1 MTTPGMTTLMTTL
14 ATITALQL
22 AARQEQ
28 FLDVLTRDEAERR
41 FHAHLRL
48 HPIGEEIV
56 PLADARGRVLAHDV
70 LAPVDVPGFDRASVD
85 GFAVR
90 AEDTVGATEPEPR
103 LLRLNPEML
112 TPGTQPQH
120 PVQAGTATL
129 IATGGM
135 VPRGADAVIMVERT
149 DIRDDADPAAD
160 GSMLVE
166 IRSPVVPG
174 QFVAA
179 SGSDIARGETVLRRG
194 QTLTSREIG
203 MLAAVGL
210 SEVPV
215 WRRPRVAIF
224 STGDEIVPPGG
235 PIRPGQVYDS
245 NAAVVAAA
253 VEELGCLPLMLGIV
267 ADDADRLE
275 AMLHRALAEGD
286 AVLLSGGTSK
296 GAGDLASG
304 VVGRLR
310 DPGVVVHGVALKPGK
325 PLCLAVSDGKPVA
338 ILPGFPTS
346 AIFTFHEFVAPV
358 LRAMAGHPPARQET
372 VTATLPMR
380 IGSERGRTEYVL
392 ASLMRMPDGGM
403 AAYPTAKG
411 SGAVT
416 AFAQADGFFAVPAN
430 AETVAA
436 GTAVTVRLIGAGVE
450 PADLVII
457 GSHCVGLD
465 RLIGML
471 ESDGVRVKALNVGS
485 SGGLAAARRGECDLA
500 GIHLMDPVSGV
511 YNTPYLVAG
520 LSLLPGYGRLQGVVF
535 RTDNPKFSACRTVAE
550 AMTAVAADPDCLMVN
565 RNAGS
570 GTRIL
575 IDRLL
580 VGARP
585 PGYQHQAKSHNAV
598 AVAVAQDRADWG
610 LAIDTVARQYGLGFL
625 ALQPER
631 YDFVVPDARANRPA
645 VQQFAKLLRGEAGQQ
660 VLRDLG
666 FDPAVD

>member
-1 MTTPGMTTLMTTL
+1 MNSQI
-14 ATITALQL
+14 TIEALRG

-28 FLDVLTRDEAERR
+28 FLDVVTRDEAERR
-41 FHAHLRL
+41 FHAHLHL
-48 HPIGEEIV
+48 EPLGEEIV
-56 PLADARGRVLAHDV
+56 ILARARGRVLARDM

-90 AEDTVGATEPEPR
+90 AEDTVGATDHAPR
-103 LLRLNPEML
+103 LLRLNSEML
-112 TPGTQPQH
+112 TPGTQPVH
-120 PVQAGTATL
+120 SVRAGTATL

-135 VPRGADAVIMVERT
+135 VPRGADAVIMVEHT
-149 DIRDDADPAAD
+149 DVTEVASAGLDV
-160 GSMLVE
+160 MVE
-166 IRSPVVPG
+166 IRRATVPG

-194 QTLTSREIG
+194 QALTSREIG

-210 SEVPV
+210 GEVAV
-215 WRRPRVAIF
+215 WRQPRVAIF

-245 NAAVVAAA
+245 NAAVLAAA
-253 VEELGCLPLMLGIV
+253 VEELGCTPLLLGIV
-267 ADDADRLE
+267 PDNAEQLE

-296 GAGDLASG
+296 GTGDLASG

-325 PLCLAVSDGKPVA
+325 PLCLAVSAGKPVA

-358 LRAMAGHPPARQET
+358 LRAMAGHPATRHET
-372 VTATLPMR
+372 VRATLPMR

-392 ASLMRMPDGGM
+392 ASLIRMEDDRI

-416 AFAQADGFFAVPAN
+416 AFAQADGFFAIPAN
-430 AETVAA
+430 TETVAA
-436 GTAVTVRLIGAGVE
+436 GTEVTVRLIGAGLE
-450 PADLVII
+450 PADLVVI

-465 RLIGML
+465 RLVGLL
-471 ESDGVRVKALNVGS
+471 EQEGVRVKSLAAGS
-485 SGGLAAARRGECDLA
+485 AGGLVAAKRGECDLA
-500 GIHLMDPVSGV
+500 GIHLMDPVSGI
-511 YNTPYLVAG
+511 YNTPYLTEG
-520 LSLLPGYGRLQGVVF
+520 LSLLPGYGRMQGVVF
-535 RTDNPKFSACRTVAE
+535 RRDNPRFQHCQSVAE
-550 AMTAVAADPDCLMVN
+550 AMNAAAADADCLMVN

-570 GTRIL
+570 GTRVL

-580 VGARP
+580 GGARP
-585 PGYQHQAKSHNAV
+585 AGYMHQAKSHNAV

-610 LAIDTVARQYGLGFL
+610 MAIDTVARQYGLGFL
-625 ALQPER
+625 PVQPER
-631 YDFVVPDARANRPA
+631 YDFVIPASRADRPA
-645 VQQFAKLLRGEAGQQ
+645 VRRFGDLLRGETGQRL
-660 VLRDLG
+660 LRELG
-666 FDPAVD
+666 FDPSPV